1 MFTISGSVLNLHQ
14 FSLLILYVNNN
25 VFMYSGGRVVLY
37 ICEARIV
44 PYRGKPRH
52 SKVTKIWL
60 SGENFPPRV
69 LFPSDFFSNE
79 NVYSKFPGK

>member
-1 MFTISGSVLNLHQ
+1 MFAK
-14 FSLLILYVNNN
+14 
-25 VFMYSGGRVVLY
+25 
-37 ICEARIV
+37 ARSV

-52 SKVTKIWL
+52 SKVMKIWL

-79 NVYSKFPGK
+79 N